1 MQLSDQFTI
10 VMTLKERQAWQK
22 QIGMQPKRGAGAET
36 LLEDLDRYFKVSE
49 KTVELQEYWN
59 ADVKKGKQW

>member
-49 KTVELQEYWN
+49 KTVELQEY
-59 ADVKKGKQW
+59 